1 MKKFQFIPIF
11 IILFG
16 CNSNLETRTGIFL
29 GGQIINP
36 SSRDVTL
43 YQGSKV
49 IDILDLDDNL
59 MFKTKY
65 DSLISGI
72 YKIEHSPE
80 YQTILLEET
89 DSLWIRINATTF
101 NESIVFSG
109 IGATKNNFL
118 IDLYLKQEEEADYLS
133 TKYSS
138 NQVTFKKIID
148 SLVLEKKT
156 SWIKMDSI
164 NNLSPIAQKVTQ
176 AAYIYHYASIRE
188 RYALLRGSNWTKR
201 EDSLFFSYRKFLN
214 YGDNDLAF
222 FDPYVNYILN
232 YVSQRALNEDE
243 SYFKAKETT
252 SFNIKR
258 LEVLDKMISGKLLRN
273 NLTRAIAFEEMLKFK
288 NQTEHD
294 LFLQYYATVNSSK
307 DYLREVLALHQDI
320 NKMNYGKPLPKV
332 LLQNFDRNT
341 VNSASIGFGRP
352 TVIYFWSQTQMNQ
365 YRNTLNR
372 LKKLKKAY
380 PKIRFIGICIQPFNA
395 LTDQIQKMMGV
406 ENKDQ
411 FALTNFEKASKV
423 WVLTLLNK
431 SIALNKKGFIVEGF
445 GNFFDVEF
453 EKVLNSL

>member
-1 MKKFQFIPIF
+1 MKRLKLIVIF
-11 IILFG
+11 LILIG
-16 CNSNLETRTGIFL
+16 CNPNKKTITGIFV

-49 IDILDLDDNL
+49 IDMLDLNDD
-59 MFKTKY
+59 FKFQHKY
-65 DSLISGI
+65 DSLKNGI
-72 YKIEHSPE
+72 YKLEHLPE
-80 YQTILLEET
+80 YQTVLLEEA
-89 DSLWIRINATTF
+89 DSLWIRINATAF

-118 IDLYLKQEEEADYLS
+118 IDLYLKQEEEVDFLS

-138 NQVTFKKIID
+138 NQIIFKKIID
-148 SLVLEKKT
+148 SLVFEKKT

-176 AAYIYHYASIRE
+176 AAYIYPYASIRE
-188 RYALLRGSNWTKR
+188 RYALLRSSKWT
-201 EDSLFFSYRKFLN
+201 EVGDSLFFSYRKFLN

-232 YVSQRALNEDE
+232 YISQKALKVGEP
-243 SYFKAKETT
+243 YFKAKETT
-252 SFNIKR
+252 SFNIRR
-258 LEVLDKMISGKLLRN
+258 LEILDKKISGKLLRN
-273 NLTRAIAFEEMLKFK
+273 NLARAIAFEEMLKFK

-294 LFLQYYATVNSSK
+294 LFIQYYATVNSSK
-307 DYLREVLALHQDI
+307 DYLREVIALHQDI
-320 NKMNYGKPLPKV
+320 NKMNAGKPLPKV
-332 LLQNFDRNT
+332 LLQNSERKT
-341 VNSASIGFGRP
+341 VNSASLAYGKS

-372 LKKLKKAY
+372 LNKLKNTY
-380 PKIRFIGICIQPFNA
+380 PHIRFIGICIQPFNA
-395 LTDQIQKMMGV
+395 LTDQVQKMMGLDS
-406 ENKDQ
+406 KDQ

-431 SIALNKKGFIVEGF
+431 GIALNKKGFIVEGF
-445 GNFFDVEF
+445 GNFYDIEF
-453 EKVLNSL
+453 EKILKNL